1 MTNSLIIPTPG
12 AAQVRCDSWSRF
24 IAARIEYNAARAA
37 DTPFVGVRA
46 EALSE
51 VARYRDLAIRSEYS
65 A

>member
-1 MTNSLIIPTPG
+1 MTISRVTPSRG

-24 IAARIEYNAARAA
+24 IAARIVYNIRRAQE
-37 DTPFVGVRA
+37 TPFSGERA
-46 EALSE
+46 DALSE